1 MIQRKKKLIII
12 QVFLLFLGLIIF
24 SSTYLKKNK
33 NSKLISSQNLSEM
46 NEKETGNL
54 FYNIEYTGID
64 LAGNRY
70 IIKSDKAESNL
81 SNENLI
87 DMSNVTAIFYF
98 KDETVLK
105 IKSDYGVYNN
115 KNLDIKFKKNILA
128 NYKESILKAQF
139 AEYSNSLGKLFISDN
154 VFVSD
159 IKGKLKAD
167 KLIFDVNDKTLLIE
181 SFNNKKIN
189 VNVGENEKSF

>member
-115 KNLDIKFKKNILA
+115 KNLDIKFKKNIFA

>member
-1 MIQRKKKLIII
+1 
-12 QVFLLFLGLIIF
+12 
-24 SSTYLKKNK
+24 
-33 NSKLISSQNLSEM
+33 M

-115 KNLDIKFKKNILA
+115 KNLDIKFKK
-128 NYKESILKAQF
+128 YFS
-139 AEYSNSLGKLFISDN
+139 
-154 VFVSD
+154 
-159 IKGKLKAD
+159 
-167 KLIFDVNDKTLLIE
+167 
-181 SFNNKKIN
+181 
-189 VNVGENEKSF
+189 

>member
-98 KDETVLK
+98 KYETVLK

-115 KNLDIKFKKNILA
+115 KNLDIKFKKNIFA